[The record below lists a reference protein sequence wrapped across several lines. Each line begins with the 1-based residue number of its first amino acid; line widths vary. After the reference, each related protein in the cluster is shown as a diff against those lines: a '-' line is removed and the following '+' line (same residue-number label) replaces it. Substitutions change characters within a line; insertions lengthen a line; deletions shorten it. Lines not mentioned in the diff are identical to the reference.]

1 MLPEILRIG
10 PVTLHSFGLMLAVG
24 FLLIAWL
31 AGKEFVRRGFSADTA
46 GSCTLGAMVGGVLGA
61 KGYYLI
67 ENWRILA
74 EDPLGSIFSGS
85 GLTYYGGLIGGALG
99 VLLVGRR
106 AGVPLLTLVDMGGP
120 LVALGYG
127 VGRIGCFL
135 NGDDYGRVSD
145 LPWAI
150 AFPKGTPP
158 TLDRVHPTQLYEVV
172 VSLAIFFF
180 LWSKRGAW
188 DDRPGFTF
196 GLYLVLAGTER
207 FLVEFIRLNAPV
219 ALGLTMA
226 QWISAALILI
236 GILLLRRVRRR

>member
-1 MLPEILRIG
+1 
-10 PVTLHSFGLMLAVG
+10 MLAVG

-31 AGKEFVRRGFSADTA
+31 AGKEFARRGFSADAA
-46 GSCTLGAMVGGVLGA
+46 GSCTLGAMIGGVLGA
-61 KGYYLI
+61 KIYYLI
-67 ENWRILA
+67 DNWSITVG
-74 EDPLGSIFSGS
+74 DPLGSIFSGS

-106 AGVPLLTLVDMGGP
+106 YKVPLLTLVDMGGP
-120 LVALGYG
+120 MVALGYG

-135 NGDDYGRVSD
+135 NGDDYGRVSN
-145 LPWAI
+145 LPWAM

-158 TLDRVHPTQLYEVV
+158 TLERVHPTQVYEVV

-180 LWSKRGAW
+180 LWSKRGKW

-207 FLVEFIRLNAPV
+207 FLVEFIRLNLPI
-219 ALGLTMA
+219 ALGLTLA
-226 QWISAALILI
+226 QWISAALVLLGLILI
-236 GILLLRRVRRR
+236 RRSRRG